1 MSAPTSARVESDV
14 DLFSDD
20 TLNTHD
26 DTVFGPLREAGAV
39 VYLTEHDAYAIT
51 RYDEV
56 KQVAGNPELFSS
68 AQVAFN
74 PTMND
79 MLQGTSLVADPPNH
93 GPLRAVLSEHLSP
106 RSLRKLKTTIDE
118 KGDALVKEL
127 FSRDSFDGMKDL
139 AVAFPVSIVLDLIG
153 VQGDIRDKILGWGDA
168 AFNLLG
174 SENERMK
181 ASFPV
186 AGEMFHWTHEVMSG
200 EHLADGSIGKAVW
213 EAAERGDITHESF
226 NALVHQ
232 ILAAGMDTTITTLGN
247 VLVLFGQHPDQWEK
261 LKADPSLAASAVAEV
276 LRVRTPAP
284 VFGRVTREDVEVS
297 GVTIPAGSQVALCY
311 GSANMD
317 PRHYENPTTFDIT
330 RNATDHVGFGYG
342 IHGCAGQ
349 GLARLE
355 ISAIINAMLKYV
367 DGYAIGE
374 VKNRLNNF
382 TRPYESVE
390 VKDIT
395 VNG

>member
-1 MSAPTSARVESDV
+1 MSAPTSTRVESDV
-14 DLFSDD
+14 NLFSDQ
-20 TLNTHD
+20 TLNVHD
-26 DTVFGPLREAGAV
+26 DSVFGPLRESGAV

-56 KQVAGNPELFSS
+56 KEAAGNPEVFSS

-74 PTMND
+74 PKMNE
-79 MLQGTSLVADPPNH
+79 MLKGTSLVADPPNH

-106 RSLRKLKTTIDE
+106 RSLRKLKVTIDE

-127 FSRDSFDGMKDL
+127 FSRESFDGMKDL

-181 ASFPV
+181 AAFPA

-200 EHLADGSIGKAVW
+200 EHLAEGSIGKAVW
-213 EAAERGDITHESF
+213 AAAERGEIAHESF

-232 ILAAGMDTTITTLGN
+232 ILAAGMDTTVTTLGN

-261 LKADPSLAASAVAEV
+261 LKADPSLASSALTEV
-276 LRVRTPAP
+276 LRLRTPAP
-284 VFGRVTREDVEVS
+284 VFGRLAREDIEIGGTV
-297 GVTIPAGSQVALCY
+297 IPAGSQVALCY

-317 PRHYENPTTFDIT
+317 PRHYENPETFDIT
-330 RNATDHVGFGYG
+330 RNAADHVSFGYG

-355 ISAIINAMLKYV
+355 INAIINAMLKYV
-367 DGYAIGE
+367 DVYSIGE

-395 VNG
+395 LV